1 MWSAVLLTDGAGSEP
16 VVLSGVTIMPATSP
30 AEVAE
35 AIARQARGP
44 VVVAAPL
51 SLADTATAALT
62 FLAASW
68 PEIPGAR
75 VVSGHAPLAIL
86 SALAGAQ
93 AQGGTATFAVRL
105 VEELLR
111 HSWSGAWVASLTHL
125 SRPAPTIAQ
134 HVRSLLPG
142 AGFVLRQEPSPAVLR
157 AVRGTDVPS
166 APVSRFL
173 LTDEGV
179 PAHLTEAVTKASHAV
194 GVRPVTVPGVWTSV
208 YGTSRSAQL
217 ALVPADP
224 SAFRFGHG
232 YDCPSCGQPQPEDHC
247 PFCRVRCLPA
257 QREAPWHQAVATTPS
272 QPVSQSVSQS
282 ALPPLP
288 PGIAATQPASPAPE
302 RAGGYR

>member
-1 MWSAVLLTDGAGSEP
+1 VWSAVLLTDGAGSEP
-16 VVLSGVTIMPATSP
+16 VTVGGVTILPAATP
-30 AEVAE
+30 AGVAE
-35 AIARQARGP
+35 AIAGVARGP

-51 SLADTATAALT
+51 SLADTAATALT
-62 FLAASW
+62 FLAANW
-68 PEIPGAR
+68 PELPGAR

-86 SALAGAQ
+86 SALASAQ
-93 AQGGTATFAVRL
+93 AQGGAATFAVRL

-111 HSWSGAWVASLTHL
+111 HSWSGAWVASLTRL

-142 AGFVLRQEPSPAVLR
+142 AGFVLRQEPSPAVLG

-173 LTDEGV
+173 LTEEGV
-179 PAHLTEAVTKASHAV
+179 PAHLTEAVAHAGHAA
-194 GVRPVTVPGVWTSV
+194 GVRQVTIPGVWTSV
-208 YGTSRSAQL
+208 YGTSRSTQL

-224 SAFRFGHG
+224 SVFRFGHG
-232 YDCPSCGQPQPEDHC
+232 YDCPSCRQPQPEDRC

-257 QREAPWHQAVATTPS
+257 QPEAPWHQTVATTPS
-272 QPVSQSVSQS
+272 PPVSQS
-282 ALPPLP
+282 APPPLP
-288 PGIAATQPASPAPE
+288 HRIAATQPASPASE